1 MKLLMTTDTAGGVWH
16 YSIDLVA
23 GLLRE
28 QVKVVLVAMGPKLT
42 EAQRADLR
50 QCRGVK
56 FYHKTC
62 KLEWM
67 DNPWHDVEKA
77 GQWLMRIYEK
87 EQPDLIH
94 FNNYAHVNMGW
105 DCPKIL
111 VGHSCVCSWWEAVKK
126 EPLPDHFNYY
136 FNMVKEAFHGAD
148 AVVSPSAAMLETYQS
163 LYGHLERSTVIYNAL
178 APSTV
183 STDKQPII
191 FSMGRLW
198 DEAKNIEMLLQA
210 AGNINGNIYIAGD
223 GAQAKNRTYPNNITF
238 LGTLSRPEVFGWLN
252 ISAVYVL
259 PVKYEPF
266 GLSFLEAASRRC
278 ALVGGDIPTL
288 RELWA
293 ESMSYVQ
300 PDEPEALAETCNTL
314 LSDTIFRTSMAT
326 EAYKRSQKY
335 TLKKKTEQYLNL
347 YNNVRQASHT
357 LLT

>member
-1 MKLLMTTDTAGGVWH
+1 MTTDTAGGVWH

-42 EAQRADLR
+42 EAQRADLH

-67 DNPWHDVEKA
+67 DSPWNDVEKA
-77 GQWLMRIYEK
+77 GQWLTRIYEK

-111 VGHSCVCSWWEAVKK
+111 VAHSCVSSWWEAVKK
-126 EPLPDHFNYY
+126 EPLPGRFNYY
-136 FNMVKEAFHGAD
+136 FNVVREAFHGANM
-148 AVVSPSAAMLETYQS
+148 VVAPSAAMLSTFQRI
-163 LYGHLERSTVIYNAL
+163 YGHPERSTVIYNAL
-178 APSTV
+178 APSKV

-198 DEAKNIEMLLQA
+198 DEAKNIDLLLKA
-210 AGNINGNIYIAGD
+210 ADNINGKIYIAGA
-223 GAQAKNRTYPNNITF
+223 GSREKNNTANVTF
-238 LGTLSRPEVFGWLN
+238 LGILSRPEIFGWLN
-252 ISAVYVL
+252 ISAIYVL

-278 ALVGGDIPTL
+278 ALVGGDIATM
-288 RELWA
+288 RELWG
-293 ESMSYVQ
+293 ESMCYVE
-300 PDEPEALAETCNTL
+300 PDNPEALAHTCNTL
-314 LSDTIFRTSMAT
+314 LSDVKYRNCMAA
-326 EAYKRSQKY
+326 EAYKRSQRY
-335 TLKKKTEQYLNL
+335 TLKKKTEQYINL
-347 YNNVRQASHT
+347 YNNVRHESHT